1 MNIISS
7 KNEEFLAGLKDQ
19 LQDGRSDREVHSW
32 DTYSLKLSKMSAGSY
47 HNLRKKRYWKRR
59 QKTLI
64 EKCKVVH
71 NFTEKG
77 NSSLISFQHEIKR
90 KDFICSTI
98 QRWKILKNV
107 LAFSSVQDWKILKN
121 VFAFY
126 LRRHSA
132 VCKIEML
139 NSVTEFAAQRG
150 VEACSLIWG

>member
-1 MNIISS
+1 M
-7 KNEEFLAGLKDQ
+7 
-19 LQDGRSDREVHSW
+19 
-32 DTYSLKLSKMSAGSY
+32 
-47 HNLRKKRYWKRR
+47 
-59 QKTLI
+59 
-64 EKCKVVH
+64 VH

-107 LAFSSVQDWKILKN
+107 FAFYLRRHSAVCKIEKSWIMFSDFVWENIEQCARLKNLEKCFRILFEKAFSSVQDWKILKN

>member
-1 MNIISS
+1 MRPFILHQVMNIISS
-7 KNEEFLAGLKDQ
+7 KKSLFENEEFLAGLKDQ

-107 LAFSSVQDWKILKN
+107 
-121 VFAFY
+121 FAFY

-132 VCKIEML
+132 VCKIEKSWKMF
-139 NSVTEFAAQRG
+139 SD
-150 VEACSLIWG
+150 SIWENI